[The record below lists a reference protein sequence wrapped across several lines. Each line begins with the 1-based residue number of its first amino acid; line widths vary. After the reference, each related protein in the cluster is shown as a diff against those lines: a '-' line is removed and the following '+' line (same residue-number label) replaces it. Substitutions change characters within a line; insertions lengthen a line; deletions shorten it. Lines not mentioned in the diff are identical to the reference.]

1 MSNYDLLC
9 THCGKKNDE
18 RETTT
23 YCTVCDHPL
32 FVHYHKASEH
42 IQYPLNHCPDDP
54 LKTYTT
60 ELRRLQRLSAIY
72 DADIWAKLELQNPTG
87 CFKDR
92 GSFVEVLKALELG
105 AEAMCLAST
114 GNMAASVAAYSRYFG
129 IPCFVFVP
137 DKTPEGKLAQAMI
150 FGANI
155 IRIEG
160 DFSDCETLCRKFA
173 KTGRY
178 YLAGDYV
185 FREEGQKSFSFELI
199 AQGGTDFDFVSVPV
213 GCGTNFGAIWKGFLE
228 AKQAG
233 KVHHLPRMV
242 AVQPTDACPVVEGL
256 EKGKKVVKNQV
267 QTIATAVAAAD
278 PIDFIKVQKGIRESH
293 GLFFSV
299 SEEEILT
306 SLREMAWKEGIFTEP
321 ACALPLAALKQN
333 HADFKGKK
341 VLFVLTGTGLKD
353 TGVVAKYSLS
363 SPPLPADLNKVEEY
377 IHSGFPEIQHRA
389 WGKGRDALSL
399 SLKLDSRQTKA
410 FERYRRQSVKKG
422 KHLSNRELE
431 VLQTL
436 ALSEINELHYP
447 IRVLDYE
454 VRLRKNGL
462 VTAKLSLDVE
472 GDHVSVKGKGV
483 GPMDAALT
491 AIKSVSD
498 GLIPTSL
505 LNHQVEIIKPETN
518 SLVLVTLTLENG
530 SHRFETREA
539 STDVLEA
546 ALLAFTKGLAII
558 GKRIRDQAS
567 AS

>member
-1 MSNYDLLC
+1 MANYDLLC
-9 THCGKKNDE
+9 THCGIKNDE
-18 RETTT
+18 QTTTT

-32 FVHYHKASEH
+32 FVRYHEVSEH
-42 IQYPLNHCPDDP
+42 IQYPLNDWPDDP

-72 DADIWAKLELQNPTG
+72 GADIWAKLELQNPTG

-137 DKTPEGKLAQAMI
+137 DKTPEGKLAQAMV

-160 DFSDCETLCRKFA
+160 DFSACEALCRKFA
-173 KTGRY
+173 KTGPY

-199 AQGGTDFDFVSVPV
+199 EQGGIDFDFISVPV
-213 GCGTNFGAIWKGFLE
+213 GCGTNFGAIWKGFTE

-233 KVHHLPRMV
+233 KVDHLPRMI
-242 AVQPTDACPVVEGL
+242 AVQPTDSCPVVEGL
-256 EKGKKVVKNQV
+256 QKGKKIVKSRV

-278 PIDFIKVQKGIRESH
+278 PIDFIKVQRGIEASN

-299 SEEEILT
+299 SEEEILN

-333 HADFKGKK
+333 QADFKGKK

-353 TGVVAKYSLS
+353 TGVVTKYSLS
-363 SPPLPADLNKVEEY
+363 SPPLPDDLKKVEEY
-377 IHSGFPEIQHRA
+377 IHSGFPEIQQQA
-389 WGKGRDALSL
+389 WGQGRDNLTL
-399 SLKLDSRQTKA
+399 SLKLDSQQAKA
-410 FERYRRQSVKKG
+410 FERYRKQSVKKG
-422 KHLSNRELE
+422 KQLSNRELE

-436 ALSEINELHYP
+436 ALSEIDALHYP
-447 IRVLDYE
+447 IRVLDYD

-462 VTAKLSLDVE
+462 VVAKLSLDVE
-472 GDHVSVKGKGV
+472 GNQVSVKGKGV
-483 GPMDAALT
+483 GPIDAALT

-498 GLIPTSL
+498 GLIPIGL

-530 SHRFETREA
+530 EHRFETREA

-558 GKRIRDQAS
+558 GRRIRNEAS
-567 AS
+567 TS